1 MEENLENIELDLPV
15 DELFQ
20 LMLMAHK
27 EDMTLNKLVE
37 KVLKE
42 YIEQDAW
49 ASVDQRMGVCR
60 IKV

>member
-1 MEENLENIELDLPV
+1 VGLKMEENLENIELDLPV

-37 KVLKE
+37 KVLKQ

-49 ASVDQRMGVCR
+49 ASVG
-60 IKV
+60 